1 MSLAS
6 ACICVQKFHHDPV
19 VHSAISNKIF
29 SDNYSKAVFLDA
41 SVWPRNSVIKVS
53 FVQQDMN
60 VSPTWYTINSVRSY
74 LSDEEMALEQAARA
88 APTYADAVKL
98 IVETAISPIVKTY
111 VQFEFVPEDQGDV
124 RVRFDSTGG
133 SSSLVGTNCLSSPE
147 RYTMTFGWMDVGT
160 IIHEFS
166 HSLGMLHEHQNPK
179 GGIKWDK
186 PAVYAWAAETQGW
199 DQQTTDENILSP
211 LPINEISGSPYDP
224 KSVMAYFFPPELTLD
239 GSSFT
244 RNLRY
249 SNTDYSW
256 LAEKY
261 GGDTNSIKPP
271 SGSSAF
277 PTWRLIVLLV
287 LVVLAI
293 LLIVMR

>member
-1 MSLAS
+1 
-6 ACICVQKFHHDPV
+6 
-19 VHSAISNKIF
+19 
-29 SDNYSKAVFLDA
+29 
-41 SVWPRNSVIKVS
+41 
-53 FVQQDMN
+53 
-60 VSPTWYTINSVRSY
+60 
-74 LSDEEMALEQAARA
+74 
-88 APTYADAVKL
+88 
-98 IVETAISPIVKTY
+98 
-111 VQFEFVPEDQGDV
+111 
-124 RVRFDSTGG
+124 
-133 SSSLVGTNCLSSPE
+133 
-147 RYTMTFGWMDVGT
+147 MTFGWMDVGT

-166 HSLGMLHEHQNPK
+166 HALGMLHEHQNPK

-224 KSVMAYFFPPELTLD
+224 KSIMAYFFPPELTLD

-261 GGDTNSIKPP
+261 GGDINSIKPP
-271 SGSSAF
+271 SSSSSSSAF
-277 PTWRLIVLLV
+277 PTWRFIFFLV